1 MTHSF
6 PTRRA
11 SDLHSMAPL
20 AIGAAPQGSYR
31 WDGEIDDARIWNAAR
46 TPAQIAESASVP
58 LTGNETG
65 LVGYWRFDEATGR
78 TAADSS
84 PSGAAATSV
93 ASATQTR
100 LYRFTA
106 AAGEDWYFDLLSHS
120 GGTLSVRV
128 YRPDGVQDR
137 KSTRLN

>member
-31 WDGEIDDARIWNAAR
+31 LDGEIDDARIWNAAR

-78 TAADSS
+78 TAAASS
-84 PSGAAATSV
+84 PGGAEATSGAMAP
-93 ASATQTR
+93 QPR
-100 LYRFTA
+100 LSPFNA
-106 AAGEDWYFDLLSHS
+106 LAHES
-120 GGTLSVRV
+120 
-128 YRPDGVQDR
+128 
-137 KSTRLN
+137 LNFQLFLPNA

>member
-1 MTHSF
+1 MRIF
-6 PTRRA
+6 MDGELVAEQAFAGPI
-11 SDLHSMAPL
+11 LHSMAPL

-84 PSGAAATSV
+84 PSGAAATTV
-93 ASATQTR
+93 ASAPQTPPV
-100 LYRFTA
+100 RFSA
-106 AAGEDWYFDLLSHS
+106 ARGVGWYFHLLFPPA
-120 GGTLSVRV
+120 GT
-128 YRPDGVQDR
+128 
-137 KSTRLN
+137 

>member
-1 MTHSF
+1 MRISDWSSSVCS
-6 PTRRA
+6 
-11 SDLHSMAPL
+11 SDL
-20 AIGAAPQGSYR
+20 
-31 WDGEIDDARIWNAAR
+31 
-46 TPAQIAESASVP
+46 
-58 LTGNETG
+58 
-65 LVGYWRFDEATGR
+65 FDEATGR

-128 YRPDGVQDR
+128 YRPDGVQLAGPENLGDISLEDLPMAGEYLIAVEGDIGNEGGASFR
-137 KSTRLN
+137 SEGRRVGKECVSTCGLRGSPDH